1 MSVLSLSVCQ
11 WGLVC
16 SLRPLKQMIQTIYMG
31 GVLAGAIVFGGLS
44 DR

>member
-1 MSVLSLSVCQ
+1 MYLSLSQ
-11 WGLVC
+11 FELVC

-31 GVLAGAIVFGGLS
+31 GVLAGAIIYGGLS